1 VSRVYWTLVSE
12 SKNYLERYVAFC
24 VRNGNMRTCSV
35 LFDPNRNVYLS
46 IERFYAERTK
56 DGWEPEGITIQIDG
70 TVDDGS
76 FAALLVPM
84 RRYKK
89 TPFHDLELQA
99 QFLAAGRI
107 LGEDGRPVLVCSHG
121 SKRPRRP
128 GSPLISRVGDKIAKV
143 VGARS
148 VYDFKSTFDL
158 ETLSACSPKEEPED
172 SELEIAWKDLKGS
185 LEGRRVVLIGDFFV
199 RYLGESGWKG
209 AVHPFQALGIL
220 PSPTAEHRAL
230 YEDVLRRS
238 LGILNVAGRF
248 VLPQVRPPKSP
259 PPSDDPQRP

>member
-1 VSRVYWTLVSE
+1 
-12 SKNYLERYVAFC
+12 
-24 VRNGNMRTCSV
+24 MRTCSV

-89 TPFHDLELQA
+89 TPLHDLELQA

-107 LGEDGRPVLVCSHG
+107 LGKESRPVLVCSHG

-128 GSPLISRVGDKIAKV
+128 RAPLISRLGDKIAQV

-148 VYDFKSTFDL
+148 IYDFKSTFDL
-158 ETLSACSPKEEPED
+158 ETLSTCSPKDDPED
-172 SELEIAWKDLKGS
+172 SELEMAWENLRGS
-185 LEGRRVVLIGDFFV
+185 LEGRRVVLIGEFFV
-199 RYLGESGWKG
+199 RHLGSGWKG
-209 AVHPFQALGIL
+209 AAPPLQALGIL
-220 PSPTAEHRAL
+220 PSPAIEHRAI

-238 LGILNVAGRF
+238 LGILNIAGRV
-248 VLPQVRPPKSP
+248 VLPQVRPPK
-259 PPSDDPQRP
+259 